1 MRHQESNIEEHAR
14 LGHERLNTPVFGRIA
29 VSVLGVLIIAAML
42 SKLSVPFPGYIS
54 FSLVIVV
61 ELILVLRRVGKYK
74 SAVALQLELD
84 RLKQQEFDLRFE
96 EATLNGELKKWRD
109 ET

>member
-14 LGHERLNTPVFGRIA
+14 LGHKRLNTPVFGRIA
-29 VSVLGVLIIAAML
+29 VSVLVVLIVAAL
-42 SKLSVPFPGYIS
+42 LLKLSVPFPGYIS
-54 FSLVIVV
+54 FGLVIVV

-74 SAVALQLELD
+74 LAVALQLELD

-96 EATLNGELKKWRD
+96 EAKLNGELKKWRD